1 MRELLLSGGVKLKV
15 LSINAV
21 LILQYKWEIR
31 N

>member
-1 MRELLLSGGVKLKV
+1 MGGLLLSGVVKLKA
-15 LSINAV
+15 LTINAV

>member
-1 MRELLLSGGVKLKV
+1 MSGLLLSGVVKLKV
-15 LSINAV
+15 LTINAV

>member
-15 LSINAV
+15 LTINAV
-21 LILQYKWEIR
+21 LILQYKGEIR